1 MKVILTGST
10 GFVGRE
16 VLSQCLQHPA
26 ITSVVALSRRN
37 LPAHEKLQVAIVE
50 DFLTYCDS
58 VREEIK
64 DADACIWYGGRS
76 TKNPSHGTRLTLNS
90 LLQDIGQGSHAR

>member
-16 VLSQCLQHPA
+16 VLSQCLQHPV
-26 ITSVVALSRRN
+26 ITSIVALSRRD

-50 DFLTYCDS
+50 DFLTYSDTI
-58 VREEIK
+58 REEIK
-64 DADACIWYGGRS
+64 DADACIWYDGRS
-76 TKNPSHGTRLTLNS
+76 IENPSYGTRLIVNP
-90 LLQDIGQGSHAR
+90 LLQDIGQGSHTQ